1 MLHYGKKATKSAFG
15 RIASDWRPNVHSQL
29 LQKRLSGDDA
39 HSGGDAQRNRPGDSE
54 LPIPGYDRIHDKRL
68 IAELSKHS
76 QAELTAIAT
85 YERSHK
91 NRPPVFDKLRYLRGQ
106 EPIEG
111 YDDLSAEEILVMLE
125 AANGETLQRTRS
137 YERKFQR
144 RPDVLDE
151 VGDAIRDR
159 RRKRRPGS
167 VHRDPPR
174 VTAPLP

>member
-1 MLHYGKKATKSAFG
+1 MSILNF
-15 RIASDWRPNVHSQL
+15 

-39 HSGGDAQRNRPGDSE
+39 QSGGDAQRTRPDDSQ
-54 LPIPGYDRIHDKRL
+54 LPIPGYDRINDKHL

-76 QAELTAIAT
+76 QAELTAVDA

-91 NRPPVFDKLRYLRGQ
+91 NRPAVFDKLRYLRGK
-106 EPIEG
+106 EPMEG
-111 YDDLSAEEILVMLE
+111 YDDLSAEEIRIRLE
-125 AANGETLQRTRS
+125 AAGSETLQRTRS

-151 VGDAIRDR
+151 VGEAIRDR
-159 RRKRRPGS
+159 HRNRRPGS